1 MEHPRLL
8 IVEDQEAIATQ
19 LRWGLAADYEISA
32 ATSGKAALDLFETFQ
47 PNLVTLDLGLPPDAQ
62 GTSEGLR
69 VLGELLRRDKLL
81 KVIVITGAQDENAAL
96 EAIRLGAADF
106 YHKPADI
113 EGLKVVLRRSAFVQR
128 LERENDAR
136 AQSAEAASRY
146 GPLLGSSPVMR
157 DLFKQIDRVAK
168 SNTTILVLGESGTG
182 KELVAES
189 IHAASPRRDGT
200 FVPINC
206 AAIPHNLIESELFG
220 HEKGAYT
227 GAHTAR
233 KGKIE
238 FANGGTLFL
247 DEIGELDL
255 ALQVKLLRFLQD
267 HEVERVGGRER
278 IPVDVR
284 VVAATNAD
292 LTKLQAEGKFRED
305 LFFRLSVVA
314 LSVPP
319 LRDRGEDILLLANA
333 FLRRNARDV
342 TDRRIRGFSADAVQA
357 MKVYSWPGNV
367 RELENKVQRAVLV
380 SAGPLLTPADLG
392 LAPQTPKELTL
403 RGARENVER
412 QLVVEALLRTAG
424 NVSRAAREI
433 GVTRPTFHSLMSRYA
448 IQPEAF
454 RSTPEPPEPDDHD
467 GA

>member
-1 MEHPRLL
+1 LERPHLL
-8 IVEDQEAIATQ
+8 VVEDQESLATQ
-19 LRWGLAADYEISA
+19 LRWGLSAEYEITTA
-32 ATSGKAALDLFETFQ
+32 MTGKAALELHEAFRPD
-47 PNLVTLDLGLPPDAQ
+47 LVTLDLGLPPDAH

-69 VLGELLRRDKLL
+69 ILGELLRRDKHL
-81 KVIVITGAQDENAAL
+81 KIVVITGAKEETAAL
-96 EAIRLGAADF
+96 DAIRLGAAD
-106 YHKPADI
+106 YYEKPVDL
-113 EGLKVVLRRSAFVQR
+113 EGLKVVLQRAAFMQR

-136 AQSAEAASRY
+136 LKASETASRFDR
-146 GPLLGSSPVMR
+146 LLGSSPVMR
-157 DLFKQIDRVAK
+157 DLFSQIERVAG
-168 SNTTILVLGESGTG
+168 SSTTILIAGESGTG
-182 KELVAES
+182 KELVADA
-189 IHAASPRRDGT
+189 IHARSPRRHGT

-292 LTKLQAEGKFRED
+292 LLKLQAEGKFRED
-305 LFFRLSVVA
+305 LYFRLSVVSLA
-314 LSVPP
+314 VPP

-333 FLRRNARDV
+333 FLRRVVKEV
-342 TDRRIRGFSADAVQA
+342 TDRRIRGFSAEAVQA

-367 RELENKVQRAVLV
+367 RELENKVQRGVLV
-380 SAGPLLTPADLG
+380 SMGPLLTPADLG
-392 LAPQTPKELTL
+392 LAPQKPKDLTL
-403 RGARENVER
+403 RGARENIER

-433 GVTRPTFHSLMSRYA
+433 GVTRPTFHSLMGKYA
-448 IQPEAF
+448 IEAEAF
-454 RSTPEPPEPDDHD
+454 RTDDRAGDHK
-467 GA
+467 

>member
-1 MEHPRLL
+1 VERPRVLV
-8 IVEDQEAIATQ
+8 VEDQEAISTQ
-19 LRWGLAADYEISA
+19 LRWGLSSDYEVSTA
-32 ATSGKAALDLFETFQ
+32 GTGKAALDLVEAVQ
-47 PNLVTLDLGLPPDAQ
+47 PDLVTLDLGLPPDAQ
-62 GTSEGLR
+62 GTAEGLR
-69 VLGELLRRDKLL
+69 LLRQLLARDKYL
-81 KVIVITGAQDENAAL
+81 KVVVITGAQDETAAL
-96 EAIRLGAADF
+96 EAIRLGATDY
-106 YHKPADI
+106 YHKPVDI
-113 EGLKVVLRRSAFVQR
+113 EGLKIILQRAAFVQR

-136 AQSAEAASRY
+136 LEVSETASRF
-146 GPLLGSSPVMR
+146 GRLLGSSAMMR
-157 DLFKQIDRVAK
+157 ELFNQIERVAG
-168 SNTTILVLGESGTG
+168 STTTILITGESGTG

-189 IHAASPRRDGT
+189 IHARSPRRDGP

-238 FANGGTLFL
+238 FANGGALFL

-292 LTKLQAEGKFRED
+292 LARLQGEGKFRED
-305 LFFRLSVVA
+305 LYFRLSVVS
-314 LSVPP
+314 LTVPP

-333 FLRRNARDV
+333 FLRRVSREV
-342 TDRRIRGFSADAVQA
+342 TDRRIRGFSAEAVQA

-367 RELENKVQRAVLV
+367 RELENKIQRAVLV
-380 SAGPLLTPADLG
+380 SGGPLLSPADLG
-392 LAPQTPKELTL
+392 LAPQKRKDLTL
-403 RGARENVER
+403 RGARENIER

-424 NVSRAAREI
+424 NVTRAAREV
-433 GVTRPTFHSLMSRYA
+433 GVTRPTFHSLMRKYG
-448 IQPEAF
+448 IEAESF
-454 RSTPEPPEPDDHD
+454 RSDERASNPE
-467 GA
+467 

>member
-1 MEHPRLL
+1 VEHPRLL

-19 LRWGLAADYEISA
+19 LRWGLSAEYEISA

-69 VLGELLRRDKLL
+69 VLGELLRRDKHL

-136 AQSAEAASRY
+136 AQSAESANRY
-146 GPLLGSSPVMR
+146 GRLLGSSVPMR
-157 DLFKQIDRVAK
+157 ELFAQTERVAK
-168 SNTTILVLGESGTG
+168 SNTTILILGESGTG

-227 GAHTAR
+227 GAHTTR

-292 LTKLQAEGKFRED
+292 LTKMQAEGKFRED
-305 LFFRLSVVA
+305 LFFRLSVVS

-319 LRDRGEDILLLANA
+319 LRERGEDILLLANA
-333 FLRRNARDV
+333 FLRRDARDV

-433 GVTRPTFHSLMSRYA
+433 GVTRPTFHSLMSKYA

-454 RSTPEPPEPDDHD
+454 RSTPEPHEPDESD
-467 GA
+467 GV

>member
-1 MEHPRLL
+1 VERPRVL
-8 IVEDQEAIATQ
+8 IVEDQESIATQ
-19 LRWGLAADYEISA
+19 LRWGLSSEYEVSC
-32 ATSGKAALDLFETFQ
+32 ATTGKAALELLETA
-47 PNLVTLDLGLPPDAQ
+47 PPDLVTLDLGLPPDPQ

-69 VLGELLRRDKLL
+69 LLGQLIVRDKHI
-81 KVIVITGAQDENAAL
+81 KVVVITGAQDDAAAL
-96 EAIRLGAADF
+96 EAIRLGATD
-106 YHKPADI
+106 YHHKPVDLD
-113 EGLKVVLRRSAFVQR
+113 GLKVVLQRAAFVQR
-128 LERENDAR
+128 LERENDAKME
-136 AQSAEAASRY
+136 ASEAASRF
-146 GPLLGSSPVMR
+146 GRLLGGSTVMR
-157 DLFKQIDRVAK
+157 ELFSQIERV
-168 SNTTILVLGESGTG
+168 SGSSTTILVTGESGTG

-189 IHAASPRRDGT
+189 IHAHSPRRDGT

-233 KGKIE
+233 RGKIE
-238 FANGGTLFL
+238 FAHGGTLFL

-292 LTKLQAEGKFRED
+292 LVKLQAEGKFRED
-305 LFFRLSVVA
+305 LYFRLSVVTLA
-314 LSVPP
+314 VPP
-319 LRDRGEDILLLANA
+319 LRNRGEDILILANA
-333 FLRRNARDV
+333 FLRRISKEV
-342 TDRRIRGFSADAVQA
+342 TDRRIRGFSAEAVQA
-357 MKVYSWPGNV
+357 MKMYSWPGNV

-380 SAGPLLTPADLG
+380 SSGPLLTPADLG
-392 LAPQTPKELTL
+392 LAPQTPKDLTL

-433 GVTRPTFHSLMSRYA
+433 GVTRPTFHSLMSKYA
-448 IQPEAF
+448 IQAEAF
-454 RSTPEPPEPDDHD
+454 RTDDKTHVAD
-467 GA
+467 